1 MSGGPDSGTGR
12 GRLPPRIG
20 SLSTSFP
27 QTKEPTVPTL
37 PSWHRKVLPR
47 VLGGWGLLMAAF
59 TGSFVVRLT
68 ESPTLLALYASA
80 VLAGFVWLD
89 RRGVVFG
96 EDPYPGSSERRPPAG
111 HARPLSGM
119 RAGLGHIALVI
130 LSWMVS
136 TGSAHTWLLSP
147 GTMLILAVVVG
158 IPRPPEAEDG
168 EEQGDPRR

>member
-1 MSGGPDSGTGR
+1 MSP
-12 GRLPPRIG
+12 
-20 SLSTSFP
+20 
-27 QTKEPTVPTL
+27 L

-59 TGSFVVRLT
+59 TVSFAVRLT
-68 ESPTLLALYASA
+68 ESPTLLALYVSA
-80 VLAGFVWLD
+80 VLFLFVWWD
-89 RRGVVFG
+89 RLGLVFG
-96 EDPYPGSSERRPPAG
+96 EEPYPGSSEWRSPPG

-119 RAGLGHIALVI
+119 RAGLGNIALVI

-136 TGSAHTWLLSP
+136 TGSAPTWLLSP

-168 EEQGDPRR
+168 EEQGGPRR

>member
-1 MSGGPDSGTGR
+1 MSP
-12 GRLPPRIG
+12 
-20 SLSTSFP
+20 
-27 QTKEPTVPTL
+27 L

-47 VLGGWGLLMAAF
+47 VLGGFGLFIAAF
-59 TGSFVVRLT
+59 TGSSAVMLT
-68 ESPTLLALYASA
+68 ESPTLLALYVSA
-80 VLAGFVWLD
+80 VLLLFAWLD
-89 RRGVVFG
+89 RLGLVFG
-96 EDPYPGSSERRPPAG
+96 EDPYPGSSEWRPPAG

-147 GTMLILAVVVG
+147 GTMLILAVIVG

-168 EEQGDPRR
+168 ER